1 MLSNFCF
8 DYLTHILYCIVFG
21 VTSGAELG
29 MTGVVLIDVIGL
41 SKFLIGW
48 GIQLFFMG
56 IGVTIGPPI
65 VGNSKIISPIFNAS
79 HISIMFY

>member
-1 MLSNFCF
+1 MMNNFCF
-8 DYLTHILYCIVFG
+8 DYLTHIIYCIAFG
-21 VTSGAELG
+21 VFFGAFWG
-29 MTGVVLIDVIGL
+29 MTSVVLIDVIGL
-41 SKFLIGW
+41 NQFIIGW

>member
-1 MLSNFCF
+1 MSNFCF

-41 SKFLIGW
+41 SKFVIGW

-56 IGVTIGPPI
+56 IGLIIGPPI
-65 VGNSKIISPIFNAS
+65 IGNSLIMSPLPMPVI
-79 HISIMFY
+79 YL